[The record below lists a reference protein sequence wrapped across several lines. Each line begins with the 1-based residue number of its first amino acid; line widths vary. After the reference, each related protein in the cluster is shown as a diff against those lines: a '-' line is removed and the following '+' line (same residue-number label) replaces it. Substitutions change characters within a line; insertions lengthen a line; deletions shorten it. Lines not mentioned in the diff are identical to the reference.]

1 MSLLISDWFSKQNDP
16 QSLHVRT
23 TWQVHVV
30 QKNMIHQRALRT
42 LGYRHP
48 GTFWACCIPLF
59 VTASFKYPRASACY
73 ILLNYECLLYSTCA
87 RAWVPCFVAPL
98 EDKVSLALQFQ
109 KAPNHNPR
117 AWFCHQ
123 LPQKLVYPCWS
134 FLKNLSLVVHIPSY
148 PRFLIL
154 ISVDWFFGKSTEN
167 HMVLTCFYPS
177 NIVNIGGFL

>member
-48 GTFWACCIPLF
+48 DTFWACCIPLF

-148 PRFLIL
+148 PIK
-154 ISVDWFFGKSTEN
+154 ISIKSPISSLVLDGKN
-167 HMVLTCFYPS
+167 
-177 NIVNIGGFL
+177 